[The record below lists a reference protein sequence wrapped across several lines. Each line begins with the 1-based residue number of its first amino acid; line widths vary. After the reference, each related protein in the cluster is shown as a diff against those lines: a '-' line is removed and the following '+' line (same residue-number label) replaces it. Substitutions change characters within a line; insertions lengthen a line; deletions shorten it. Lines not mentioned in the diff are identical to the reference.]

1 MTDTG
6 STEERQQAPEDDQ
19 AKKPRR
25 KQGGRGKPAKV
36 VEVPPMATK
45 AHMRKRHWGL
55 IFSFCAIVLL
65 PLAVTGWYLS
75 FKAIDQYAS
84 VVGFT
89 VRQEEGAGASDL
101 LGGLAAQVGG
111 VSGGSDTDI
120 LYEFI
125 QSPAMVEALDAKFNL
140 TEIYSAPY
148 DLDPVFAL
156 APDSNLEDLLDYWHR
171 IIRVSY
177 DGNSQLIELRVL
189 AFEASIAQEIAEE
202 VLDQSQQLINDLN
215 SQARADTIRY
225 AELDLDEAQRRLRES
240 RSALINFRAR
250 TQLVDPETDLQG
262 RMGVVNTL
270 QGQLAEALIAL
281 DLLTQSTSER
291 DPRVVQAQR
300 RIEVIRERISA
311 ERRNV
316 ARGDD
321 DGLSGDYPTL
331 LAEYEGLVVDRE
343 FAEQSY
349 TAALKAL
356 DVARADAA
364 RQSRYLA
371 TYVRPTLPQSSEF
384 PQRWTIFGLFALF
397 LSLAW
402 AILALIYYSIRDSK

>member
-1 MTDTG
+1 M
-6 STEERQQAPEDDQ
+6 
-19 AKKPRR
+19 
-25 KQGGRGKPAKV
+25 
-36 VEVPPMATK
+36 
-45 AHMRKRHWGL
+45 
-55 IFSFCAIVLL
+55 
-65 PLAVTGWYLS
+65 
-75 FKAIDQYAS
+75 
-84 VVGFT
+84 
-89 VRQEEGAGASDL
+89 RQEEGAGASDL

-225 AELDLDEAQRRLRES
+225 AELDLDEAQRRLREA